1 MSATE
6 VVETAQGRI
15 EEEKE
20 SCQLAVVGCQET
32 SGQWSV
38 VSGQTACKDL
48 SPQGLKPGVETGD
61 NGTAKAVPFQN
72 GNFGTGTNSEWKTPT
87 QAKEACVGHPALELP
102 HIPQPEICGP
112 PSGEGPELSEEKIDK
127 LSAFLNQEPQE
138 EVAETARQKRLL
150 QKRKSIEE
158 HLEIMSEF
166 GEQLDN
172 PKPCVRM
179 KEDGRTYMLAARE
192 AMMRKWLKIRNR
204 KSRLTSFRVNAVQR
218 EYARTAARK
227 SIVLKARQLGITS
240 YVAARFFLHCITR
253 PGTLCVQVAH
263 DQRSA
268 EQIFRIVHRLLANL
282 PDYLRKGALTTSQA
296 NKRQIVFPYMDS
308 AYLVES
314 AGENAGRGMT
324 IQNLHCSEVSRWPGD
339 AAATLAA
346 LRAAVPPDGEIVLES
361 TANGACG
368 CFYEE
373 WQRAE
378 ETGYSRHFFPW
389 WWEPS
394 YKRKVEIVEFTEIEL
409 ELMAEY
415 GLTAE
420 QIGFRREVRAN
431 FGARAAEEFA
441 EDAESCFRA
450 SGECLFD
457 LNVVEQRLREV
468 TPPIADTDNGRT
480 QSYFPPQPGK
490 DYIIGVDPAGGGS
503 EGDYACAQVIDRASG
518 MQCAELRGHLRP
530 EELAGRVAILSRQYN
545 RALVAVERNNHGH
558 TVLSNLG
565 MLHRDVP
572 VYEQHG
578 QAGWL
583 TTAATRPHMLGNLV
597 AVLSSAPQLFVSSR
611 LLGELKTFVRRPD
624 GTTAAANGAHD
635 DTVMAMAIAQ
645 IVRTEE
651 AGQPASARAQVEVG
665 VLLEWLVV
673 SG

>member
-1 MSATE
+1 MSATN
-6 VVETAQGRI
+6 VVEMELGRKG
-15 EEEKE
+15 EKE
-20 SCQLAVVGCQET
+20 SCQLSVGGCQKNSCQSSVASCQESSCQSSVVGGHLD
-32 SGQWSV
+32 SGGV
-38 VSGQTACKDL
+38 FL
-48 SPQGLKPGVETGD
+48 QGLKPTIEVGS
-61 NGTAKAVPFQN
+61 NGTAEAVPLQ
-72 GNFGTGTNSEWKTPT
+72 S
-87 QAKEACVGHPALELP
+87 QD
-102 HIPQPEICGP
+102 
-112 PSGEGPELSEEKIDK
+112 EGPELPEEEIDR
-127 LSAFLNQEPQE
+127 LSAFLEQDPHE
-138 EVAETARQKRLL
+138 EGRLTAREKRLL
-150 QKRKSIEE
+150 AKRKSIEDHIE
-158 HLEIMSEF
+158 TMVQF
-166 GEQLDN
+166 GALLDSS
-172 PKPCVRM
+172 KKCVRM
-179 KEDGRTYMLAARE
+179 REDGRTYMLAARE

-204 KSRLTSFRVNAVQR
+204 KGHLQSLRVNAAQR
-218 EYARTAARK
+218 EYSQTAAKRN
-227 SIVLKARQLGITS
+227 IILKARQLGFTT
-240 YVAARFFLHCITR
+240 YVAARFFLNCITR

-268 EQIFRIVHRLLANL
+268 EQIFRIVHRLVANL
-282 PDYLRKGALTTSQA
+282 PDYMKKGALTTSQA

-308 AYLVES
+308 VYLVES

-346 LRAAVPPDGEIVLES
+346 LRAAVPEDGEIVLES

-389 WWEPS
+389 WWEPN
-394 YKRKVEIVEFTEIEL
+394 YRRNVEIVEFTEIEL
-409 ELMAEY
+409 ELIAKY

-450 SGECLFD
+450 SGECVFD

-468 TPPIADTDNGRT
+468 TPAIADTDNGRMMT
-480 QSYFPPQPGK
+480 FLPPQPGK
-490 DYIIGVDPAGGGS
+490 EYIIGVDPAGGGS

-518 MQCAELRGHLRP
+518 MQCAELRGHLTP
-530 EELAGRVAILSRQYN
+530 EALASRVAMVARQYN

-558 TVLSNLG
+558 AVLSSLG
-565 MLHRDVP
+565 LSYADVLL
-572 VYEQHG
+572 YHQNG

-583 TTAATRPHMLGNLV
+583 TNAATRPHMLGNLV
-597 AVLSSAPQLFVSSR
+597 AVLSAAPCLFVSAR
-611 LLGELKTFVRRPD
+611 LLGEFKTFVRRPD
-624 GTTAAANGAHD
+624 STTAAANGAHD

-651 AGQPASARAQVEVG
+651 VGRASGAQEQMEVAT
-665 VLLEWLVV
+665 L
-673 SG
+673 